1 MAAARQRLMQ
11 WQWLQQARENTSIN
25 QQQWGVAS
33 IFSLSLKRGE
43 EGVGGRRERF
53 IELKKITMYALMVMT
68 RSKSILG
75 GAIIA
80 KTRETMTEGS

>member
-11 WQWLQQARENTSIN
+11 WQWLEQARENTSIN

-33 IFSLSLKRGE
+33 IFSLLLKRGE
-43 EGVGGRRERF
+43 EGVGGRREHF
-53 IELKKITMYALMVMT
+53 IESKKITINALMVMT
-68 RSKSILG
+68 RSESIWG

-80 KTRETMTEGS
+80 KTHETMTEGR